1 MTNAI
6 KIKGGLE
13 ADRLSQT
20 PESRELLVTTD
31 ELKLYLGDGATV
43 GGKEITTTSST
54 TSSTNGTSIDFF
66 QVQDNSASSQA
77 LTTSFADVTGIWG
90 AAFTGSG
97 YTWDGTEL
105 TVTSASDAIEFNAS
119 AQGIVTGNNRVEVGL
134 RLMADTGSGYV
145 ELTRVSQY
153 ALRNNAND
161 EGNVTFGGFHVFN
174 VVAGTKFK
182 IQVSRVGSASSIGSQ
197 GGTYFNAKR
206 YSVSTASGIQIEV
219 VTEYPATPNAETLY
233 LKVEA

>member
-43 GGKEITTTSST
+43 GGVAIDSGSGGGG
-54 TSSTNGTSIDFF
+54 STNGTSIDFF
-66 QVQDNSASSQA
+66 QVQDNSGAGQP
-77 LTTSFADVTGIWG
+77 LTTSFADVIGIWG
-90 AAFTGSG
+90 TAFTGSG
-97 YTWDGTEL
+97 YTWNGTEL
-105 TVTSASDAIEFNAS
+105 TVTSDSDAIEFNAS
-119 AQGIVTGNNRVEVGL
+119 AQGITTGNNRVEVGL
-134 RLMADTGSGYV
+134 RLMADTGGGYV

-153 ALRNNAND
+153 ALRNNAQD

-182 IQVSRVGSASSIGSQ
+182 IQVLRVGAVSSIGSQ

-219 VTEYPATPNAETLY
+219 VTDYPATPNAETLY